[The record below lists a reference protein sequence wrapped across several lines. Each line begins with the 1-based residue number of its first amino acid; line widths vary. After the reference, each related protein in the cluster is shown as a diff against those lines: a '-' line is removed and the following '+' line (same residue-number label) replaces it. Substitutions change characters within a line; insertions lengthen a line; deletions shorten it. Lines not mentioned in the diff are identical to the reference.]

1 MRLFAPSRLQSV
13 LLTAVWATAVNAT
26 PTVTGISYV
35 SSGGSPPM
43 LNGGPAS
50 FDYTF
55 DVHVTNDPSPAAY
68 VLVTLTTNDPSLKI
82 LQGSQIPVGFL
93 AARASATSKVSIRQ
107 NRSGCGGDSC
117 GPANPGPN
125 CANGVIVPSNNKCN
139 LPFRYN
145 ALVWTVSFAR
155 IATNTAP
162 PTIKSLE
169 LVEPSGRA
177 EHQGL
182 MPIPGQPVS
191 TSTGITCLVNFTSP
205 LASGIAKAVSA
216 SGQILAQ
223 GSFASFTDTDAVA
236 TDYTASLVAPAVP
249 FRLMVQGTD
258 LQGKSVN
265 LAWPEL
271 FKPSTVEVRFPQERM
286 RGVIGSTVEVPVRV
300 TNGGGPQMFK
310 LIVSASPSTY
320 AVMPHVSTV
329 QLGSNQVV
337 DLTVTVQIPSQTNS
351 QNLATL
357 QAFLISTTD
366 ARISNTAVMRVGADS
381 SAL

>member
-1 MRLFAPSRLQSV
+1 
-13 LLTAVWATAVNAT
+13 
-26 PTVTGISYV
+26 
-35 SSGGSPPM
+35 
-43 LNGGPAS
+43 
-50 FDYTF
+50 
-55 DVHVTNDPSPAAY
+55 
-68 VLVTLTTNDPSLKI
+68 
-82 LQGSQIPVGFL
+82 
-93 AARASATSKVSIRQ
+93 
-107 NRSGCGGDSC
+107 
-117 GPANPGPN
+117 
-125 CANGVIVPSNNKCN
+125 
-139 LPFRYN
+139 
-145 ALVWTVSFAR
+145 
-155 IATNTAP
+155 
-162 PTIKSLE
+162 
-169 LVEPSGRA
+169 
-177 EHQGL
+177 
-182 MPIPGQPVS
+182 
-191 TSTGITCLVNFTSP
+191 
-205 LASGIAKAVSA
+205 
-216 SGQILAQ
+216 
-223 GSFASFTDTDAVA
+223 
-236 TDYTASLVAPAVP
+236 
-249 FRLMVQGTD
+249 MVQGTD